1 MTIETNF
8 LTSAYLQ
15 NRLAGLGNSQAIQ
28 NAQTQKVED
37 VQDNTNFSISSSDN
51 HYLLLKDTVDQ
62 YTKQTSLVQIS
73 SASLEKVGDYLV
85 EIQGKVAALE
95 ASLENDPLRV
105 QLSSEL
111 NTLENELSTFLG
123 SAINNA
129 TQKNINISNISKES
143 ETNFFNEIAVNGKFT
158 NADAQKLAEIEVN
171 FAHGVAEAITAHNPE
186 TCPICAARIAADSS
200 GISQGY

>member
-28 NAQTQKVED
+28 NAQRQTVED
-37 VQDNTNFSISSSDN
+37 VQDSANFSISSSDN

-85 EIQGKVAALE
+85 EIKGKVAELE
-95 ASLENDPLRV
+95 ASLENDPFK
-105 QLSSEL
+105 SSVI
-111 NTLENELSTFLG
+111 FR
-123 SAINNA
+123 
-129 TQKNINISNISKES
+129 TQHVRK
-143 ETNFFNEIAVNGKFT
+143 
-158 NADAQKLAEIEVN
+158 
-171 FAHGVAEAITAHNPE
+171 
-186 TCPICAARIAADSS
+186 
-200 GISQGY
+200 

>member
-8 LTSAYLQ
+8 LTSTYLQ

-28 NAQTQKVED
+28 NAQTQKLEN

-85 EIQGKVAALE
+85 EIQGKITDLE
-95 ASLENDPLRV
+95 ASLEDDPLRV

-111 NTLENELSTFLG
+111 NTR
-123 SAINNA
+123 
-129 TQKNINISNISKES
+129 K
-143 ETNFFNEIAVNGKFT
+143 
-158 NADAQKLAEIEVN
+158 
-171 FAHGVAEAITAHNPE
+171 
-186 TCPICAARIAADSS
+186 
-200 GISQGY
+200 